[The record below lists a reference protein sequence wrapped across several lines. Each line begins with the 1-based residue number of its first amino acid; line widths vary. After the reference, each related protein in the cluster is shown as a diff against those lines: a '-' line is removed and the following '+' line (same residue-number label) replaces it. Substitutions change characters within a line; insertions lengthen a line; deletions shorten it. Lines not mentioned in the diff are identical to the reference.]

1 MQLMTLFLFLP
12 VATMAGADLKG
23 GGGSGVATPLQNA
36 PSPICA
42 AVSSEP
48 AVKPHSRQA
57 VVKPEVLHLFECLLL
72 VLYCV
77 EKAASGN

>member
-1 MQLMTLFLFLP
+1 MCT
-12 VATMAGADLKG
+12 AWCA
-23 GGGSGVATPLQNA
+23 NA
-36 PSPICA
+36 LIYIAMSMVVA

-57 VVKPEVLHLFECLLL
+57 VVKPEVLHLLECLLL